1 MDFIQKGFTGLTN
14 TWRYLLTVVLVFIGI
29 QIASIPLI
37 IAAYIQVDGDLEKFQ
52 KGAESSFMNIG
63 MNSSLFLFLS
73 TAAKSV

>member
-52 KGAESSFMNIG
+52 KRSR
-63 MNSSLFLFLS
+63 
-73 TAAKSV
+73 V